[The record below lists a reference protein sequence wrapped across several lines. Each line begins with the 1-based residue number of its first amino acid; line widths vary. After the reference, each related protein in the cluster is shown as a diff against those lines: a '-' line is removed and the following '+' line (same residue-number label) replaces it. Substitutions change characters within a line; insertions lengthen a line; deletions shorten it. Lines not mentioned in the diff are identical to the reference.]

1 MVSNWACARP
11 AMIRVGDC
19 LAYGKLWRAGRDFRL
34 THQGFQARMLLVE
47 GRPFLK
53 WVGGKRQLLPEL
65 LPRVPSKFG
74 TYFEPFLGGAAL
86 FFALHPARAV
96 LADMNLRLVRAY
108 RGVQASVVSRPE
120 VALAPAAPPI
130 GPIGPLSVRPDP
142 QSPRPEVALAPAAPP
157 IGPIGPLSVR
167 SDPQSPRPE
176 VALAPAAPPIGPI
189 APPFL
194 SDRSRKRLPPP
205 SLPSLRGLRGCRACP
220 DGTDCAPS
228 CPMRAATCRP
238 RSPQSPPTHRSP
250 WCPQGRACT
259 SPRPPRRRTARSIGS
274 PAEAR

>member
-157 IGPIGPLSVR
+157 IGPI
-167 SDPQSPRPE
+167 
-176 VALAPAAPPIGPI
+176 